1 MSANSQYRTSELCTG
16 FVIERPLCYHHRQPG
31 GAIWEIPDNISCAC
45 KVSEPRRG
53 AVMTKIIATALLLVC
68 ISFQPTAAKT
78 LDKDGLT
85 ALVADKANLSPED
98 AAKAVDAVFDT
109 ITASL
114 SRGEKVSLVDFGTF
128 YVVNRAARQG
138 RNPRTGERIQIG
150 ASKQPKFKA
159 AKALKAAVKKAVN
172 E

>member
-1 MSANSQYRTSELCTG
+1 
-16 FVIERPLCYHHRQPG
+16 
-31 GAIWEIPDNISCAC
+31 
-45 KVSEPRRG
+45 
-53 AVMTKIIATALLLVC
+53 MTKIIATALLLVC

-85 ALVADKANLSPED
+85 ALVAEKANLSPAN

-138 RNPRTGERIQIG
+138 RNPRTGQKIILR
-150 ASKQPKFKA
+150 ASKQPIFRA
-159 AKALKAAVKKAVN
+159 AKALKAAVSKAVN
-172 E
+172 K